1 VNVIDSYQVAE
12 PQIEKLSS
20 EKTPSSDYKTPTE
33 IDLEKLENKLR
44 TVKFTLEILI
54 GVCATLPEAGK
65 VLV

>member
-1 VNVIDSYQVAE
+1 MNVIDSYQVAE
-12 PQIEKLSS
+12 PQIEKLSL

-44 TVKFTLEILI
+44 TVKFALEILI
-54 GVCATLPEAGK
+54 GVCATLPEAGN